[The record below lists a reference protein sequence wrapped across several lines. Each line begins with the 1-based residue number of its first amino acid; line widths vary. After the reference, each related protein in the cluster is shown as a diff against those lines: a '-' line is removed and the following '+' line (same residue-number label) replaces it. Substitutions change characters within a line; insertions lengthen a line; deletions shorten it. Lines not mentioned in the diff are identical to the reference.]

1 MSSFL
6 GIDLGTTFSAMATI
20 DDSGR
25 PVIVHNSEGENITP
39 SCVTEEDGA
48 VEVGEFARRAWG
60 ADNTSAAA
68 RFKREMGTD
77 KKYRLN
83 EHSFNPVELS
93 SFVLKKLA
101 QDAEK
106 SIGEIGEVVVTVPA
120 NFANDAR
127 EATMQAAKKAG
138 LNVNYIINEPTAA
151 ALFYSHKNGGDFH
164 GNYAVYDLGGG
175 TFDVSIIRVDG
186 HQVDVLAT
194 NGVSK
199 LGGDD
204 FDRILVE
211 LVQKKYK
218 DQTGET
224 LESEDFTTNNAEDE
238 KKSLSKRK
246 SVLIRVNK
254 KQIELKREE
263 YEEAISNLV
272 TQAELLCESSIE
284 EAKLDVSDIKA
295 VLLAGGSTRIPMVR
309 HSIERVFGQKPLDS
323 ANVDEVV
330 ALGAALYAAY
340 RGDRSQ
346 LSAAQAATIDKINVT
361 EITSKCFGTL
371 AMIHNEARNEQK
383 LANSILI
390 YKGDK
395 IPASVTESFF
405 TMHDDQDAVD
415 CRVTESVAP
424 ETDPAFVKIIWD
436 GNLDLP
442 SGRAAGQEIKIT
454 YTYDSN
460 QIMRCSF
467 VDIATSKKTEIEI
480 SMTQTSPEGESKI
493 DQFLVE

>member
-1 MSSFL
+1 M
-6 GIDLGTTFSAMATI
+6 
-20 DDSGR
+20 
-25 PVIVHNSEGENITP
+25 
-39 SCVTEEDGA
+39 
-48 VEVGEFARRAWG
+48 
-60 ADNTSAAA
+60 
-68 RFKREMGTD
+68 
-77 KKYRLN
+77 
-83 EHSFNPVELS
+83 
-93 SFVLKKLA
+93 
-101 QDAEK
+101 
-106 SIGEIGEVVVTVPA
+106 
-120 NFANDAR
+120 
-127 EATMQAAKKAG
+127 
-138 LNVNYIINEPTAA
+138 
-151 ALFYSHKNGGDFH
+151 
-164 GNYAVYDLGGG
+164 
-175 TFDVSIIRVDG
+175 
-186 HQVDVLAT
+186 
-194 NGVSK
+194 
-199 LGGDD
+199 
-204 FDRILVE
+204 
-211 LVQKKYK
+211 
-218 DQTGET
+218 
-224 LESEDFTTNNAEDE
+224 
-238 KKSLSKRK
+238 
-246 SVLIRVNK
+246 
-254 KQIELKREE
+254 
-263 YEEAISNLV
+263 
-272 TQAELLCESSIE
+272 LCESSIE
-284 EAKLDVSDIKA
+284 EANLAVSDIKA

-442 SGRAAGQEIKIT
+442 SGRPAGQEIKIT